1 MEKITFD
8 KRLKASRE
16 AYRKAY
22 PQMIQYFAARY
33 SWGQPCDPARA
44 HDWATLAGYLAMIQW
59 RGQVVPWDKQWT
71 WPSGNHGSMAG
82 LVGCYHDGWELLA
95 DLGLYE
101 LEDWELAA

>member
-8 KRLKASRE
+8 KRLRITRE
-16 AYRKAY
+16 IYAKAY

-44 HDWATLAGYLAMIQW
+44 NDWAMLCAHLAGCQW
-59 RGQVVPWDKQWT
+59 QGQDPAWDKQWA

-82 LVGCYHDGWELLA
+82 MINCYHDGWALLE

-101 LEDWELAA
+101 SEDCFA